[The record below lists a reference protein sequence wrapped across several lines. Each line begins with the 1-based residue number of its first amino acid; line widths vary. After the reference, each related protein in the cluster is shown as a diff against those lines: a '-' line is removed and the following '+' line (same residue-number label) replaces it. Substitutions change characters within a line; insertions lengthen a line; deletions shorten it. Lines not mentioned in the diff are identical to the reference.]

1 MSKIGNFNI
10 EITEKVNELGYDT
23 VEEAIADGWDSNEF
37 YASYMEKTRDERV
50 EAHKAWL
57 EEKKTV
63 INGLKN
69 AADYIDSLAEHSGL
83 ADAWKNDYYR
93 QVKRINRAIDFI
105 EKGEQ

>member
-1 MSKIGNFNI
+1 MSKIGNLNL
-10 EITEKVNELGYDT
+10 EMTEKVNELGYDT

-37 YASYMEKTRDERV
+37 YLSYHEEKRNELD

-57 EEKKTV
+57 EEKETI

-69 AADYIDSLAEHSGL
+69 AADFIDSLAEHSGL

-93 QVKRINRAIDFI
+93 QIKRINRAIKFI
-105 EKGEQ
+105 EEAEM

>member
-1 MSKIGNFNI
+1 MSKMGDLNLKLQ
-10 EITEKVNELGYDT
+10 EEVNELGYES
-23 VEEAIADGWDSNEF
+23 VQEAIADGWDSAE
-37 YASYMEKTRDERV
+37 YYSTSKKIDEQA

-63 INGLKN
+63 IAGLKN

-105 EKGEQ
+105 EKGEM